1 MKLAKNGIDVFY
13 IDESNDQKSYVL
25 AAITIPM
32 MRQLEGEWHI
42 VWPDWLRDAKTW
54 RKTMNAEV
62 KIPPSK
68 ELHGNKLI
76 SGRGN
81 FYKGQHNFDRAKAS
95 GVYRSILRNLDHV
108 LPPASI
114 MVAAARRDAKGLYG
128 RTRLEAA
135 LYALLQRMRTQ
146 SDQRQVNAMTFFDQG
161 HPEYRKLY
169 RQAQVYLPTGSQ
181 KSGGWDEGK
190 STKSLPLDMFFK
202 DANEKNSK
210 HCHFTQIA
218 DLVAYA
224 AFLKIKAEKGE
235 LEPWQAQYNLG
246 TLYDEIPEHL
256 LNRAVSP
263 TRDGIKRL
271 R

>member
-1 MKLAKNGIDVFY
+1 MKLARNGIDVFY
-13 IDESNDQKSYVL
+13 IDESNDQRSYVL

-32 MRQLEGEWHI
+32 MRVVEGEWHI
-42 VWPDWLRDAKTW
+42 VWQDRLRIARDWRRL
-54 RKTMNAEV
+54 MNAEV
-62 KIPPSK
+62 KIPPAK

-81 FYKGQHNFDRAKAS
+81 FYKGLHNFDKAKAS
-95 GVYRSILRNLDHV
+95 GVYRNILRNLDQV

-114 MVAAARRDAKGLYG
+114 MVTSARRGATTLYG

-135 LYALLQRMRTQ
+135 LYALMQRMRTQ
-146 SDQRQVNAMTFFDQG
+146 SVKQQVNAMAFFDQG

-169 RQAQVYLPTGSQ
+169 RQAQVYLPTGSRQ
-181 KSGGWDEGK
+181 ADGWDEGQTSK
-190 STKSLPLDMFFK
+190 NLPLSMFFK

-224 AFLKIKAEKGE
+224 AFLKIKSEQNE
-235 LEPWQAQYNLG
+235 LEPWQEQYRLG
-246 TLYDEIPEHL
+246 TLFDEIPIGL
-256 LNRAVSP
+256 RNTLVSQS
-263 TRDGIKRL
+263 RDGIKRL
-271 R
+271 G